1 MQTKKIIFLFTWLF
15 LGFSQAQETTLYWEA
30 DINKAITESIEK
42 DKKVLIFFTGSDWCG
57 WCIKLQKEVFQKEEF
72 INWSKDYILVELDFP
87 RKKQVDQETLQR
99 NYQIQQ
105 IFQVQG
111 YPAVFVV
118 KPEKKEDGKI
128 NLNALA
134 RTGYVAGGPEKWI
147 VSVEQFYPKNE
158 TLEKEKQN

>member
-1 MQTKKIIFLFTWLF
+1 MFKTP
-15 LGFSQAQETTLYWEA
+15 
-30 DINKAITESIEK
+30 
-42 DKKVLIFFTGSDWCG
+42 
-57 WCIKLQKEVFQKEEF
+57 EF
-72 INWSKDYILVELDFP
+72 ELWAKDYILVELDFP
-87 RKKQVDQETLQR
+87 RRKQVDQESLQR

-118 KPEKKEDGKI
+118 KPAKTDDGKI

-147 VSVEQFYPKNE
+147 ESVEQFYKP
-158 TLEKEKQN
+158 

>member
-1 MQTKKIIFLFTWLF
+1 MQNKKTIILFVWLF
-15 LGFSQAQETTLYWEA
+15 LGFSQAQESTLHWETDVNIA
-30 DINKAITESIEK
+30 INQSIEQ
-42 DKKVLIFFTGSDWCG
+42 DKKALIFFTGSDWCG
-57 WCIKLQKEVFQKEEF
+57 WCIKLQKEVFKTPEF
-72 INWSKDYILVELDFP
+72 EQWAKDYILVELDFP
-87 RKKQVDQETLQR
+87 RRKQVDQETLQR

-118 KPEKKEDGKI
+118 KPDKTDDGKI

-147 VSVEQFYPKNE
+147 ESVEQFYKP
-158 TLEKEKQN
+158 

>member
-1 MQTKKIIFLFTWLF
+1 VQNKKIIILFVWLF
-15 LGFSQAQETTLYWEA
+15 LGFSQAQESPLHWETDVNIA
-30 DINKAITESIEK
+30 INQSIEQ
-42 DKKVLIFFTGSDWCG
+42 DKKALIFFTGSDWCG
-57 WCIKLQKEVFQKEEF
+57 WCIKLQKEVFKTPEF
-72 INWSKDYILVELDFP
+72 EQWAKDYILVELDFP
-87 RKKQVDQETLQR
+87 RRKQVDQETLQR

-118 KPEKKEDGKI
+118 KPAKTDDGKI

-147 VSVEQFYPKNE
+147 ESVEQFYKP
-158 TLEKEKQN
+158 